1 MVGEHPSNVA
11 KPSSEERLGYL
22 QMEIG
27 HGLGQGGKRVSYL
40 TLKTEKEDGE
50 LEIKAAA

>member
-1 MVGEHPSNVA
+1 MVGEHLSDVA
-11 KPSSEERLGYL
+11 KLSSEDRLSYL

-27 HGLGQGGKRVSYL
+27 HSVGTGGKRASYL

-50 LEIKAAA
+50 LEMKEAD